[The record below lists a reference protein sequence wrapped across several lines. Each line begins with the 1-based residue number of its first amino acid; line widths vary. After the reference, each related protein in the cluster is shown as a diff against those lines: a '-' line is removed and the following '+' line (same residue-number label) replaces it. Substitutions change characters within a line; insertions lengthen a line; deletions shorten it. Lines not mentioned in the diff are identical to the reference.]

1 MTTFSKRGDTLSLD
15 FELENADG
23 SPVDLTG
30 WTAAAKMRL
39 ALNGLANRPSSPVVD
54 LTATITN
61 AAEGRVT
68 LSATPAQTATWAA
81 GKWVGD
87 IQFTSGGEVQSSR
100 TFTHRLDEDVT
111 Y

>member
-15 FELENADG
+15 FELEDADG
-23 SPVDLTG
+23 NPVDLTG
-30 WTAAAKMRL
+30 WAAAAKMRL
-39 ALNGLANRPSSPVVD
+39 ALNGLANRPSAPEVT
-54 LTATITN
+54 LTATITS
-61 AAEGRVT
+61 APSGMVT
-68 LSATPAQTATWAA
+68 LSATAAETATWVP

-87 IQFTSGGEVQSSR
+87 IQFTSGSDVRSSR